1 MRTNVIV
8 RVALVGILAG
18 SSIAQARAEYLT
30 TEEAAWIEAVRTH
43 KTKDGTTVEDVL
55 QYVSTMR
62 PGKFTRGVYMI
73 RYNHQNKPAG
83 VRIDY
88 WIGLKRE
95 VDDTFFDLGYTGH
108 KTRKGFVLRPVDSL
122 ASEALDAGRDAFLR
136 EMDEDYD
143 RFCIDVLTHKTRC

>member
-1 MRTNVIV
+1 MRTNVIM

-55 QYVSTMR
+55 QYVSTKR
-62 PGKFTRGVYMI
+62 PRKFTRGVYMI

-83 VRIDY
+83 VRIHY
-88 WIGLKRE
+88 WIGLKR
-95 VDDTFFDLGYTGH
+95 
-108 KTRKGFVLRPVDSL
+108 
-122 ASEALDAGRDAFLR
+122 
-136 EMDEDYD
+136 
-143 RFCIDVLTHKTRC
+143 